1 MMNGFRCREWNSS
14 TELQPGSSGSFAT
27 RWSISKQYDKLIYS
41 IFTNKVINHKCAYIY
56 WQHISGAST
65 VTIKPNLWGET
76 MCSLPRTSLLLPA
89 RPLRSPWPFLDI
101 SSYQIQN
108 PKYLFRVT
116 VQLSP
121 NQISRTMYIFN
132 FLLFFVSFFGP
143 RAWPRCH
150 MP

>member
-41 IFTNKVINHKCAYIY
+41 IFTNKVIDHKCAYIY

-108 PKYLFRVT
+108 PKYIFRVT

-121 NQISRTMYIFN
+121 IQISIFCC
-132 FLLFFVSFFGP
+132 FLCLFSVPGLDPGATCP
-143 RAWPRCH
+143 R
-150 MP
+150 